1 MLEALKFSPEKSVN
15 FLDAIN
21 KNKNKQLKIM
31 LRGVTSASAAV
42 RFCGRQRG
50 CSTAFPWSCPDI
62 VSFKRFS
69 SDAAGAST
77 GQSHNAASSD
87 ASSAILVNGFKQRR
101 PDGTMDIA
109 TPTPGAHSNAS
120 DGSTVGPI
128 TWRFEQEIRPDKQR
142 SPADVV
148 SCVQVEVYLG
158 GWWCRSFF
166 NSAAF

>member
-1 MLEALKFSPEKSVN
+1 
-15 FLDAIN
+15 
-21 KNKNKQLKIM
+21 M

-50 CSTAFPWSCPDI
+50 CSTAFPGSCPDI

-69 SDAAGAST
+69 SDAAAST

-158 GWWCRSFF
+158 GVVVPFLFQQCCFLRPHCMVRNETLGRFCSKRLD
-166 NSAAF
+166 